1 MHHTLDITA
10 LTVILPL
17 MIASVHSAFIW
28 GTDALNVMVEA
39 DIQTGLPGFSIV
51 GLPDNA
57 VKESKERIRS
67 AILNSGLEFPPRRIT
82 VNLAPADL
90 KKEGGIFDLPICIA
104 ILTALGIIPQN
115 RVSGV
120 LFVGELG
127 LNGSL
132 RSVRGVISSAFLAK
146 QRGLKGLVCP
156 VPNAREACLAGTSI
170 WPVRDLKEIVS
181 FLRES
186 FPDPFTSRETPVCED
201 GESSL
206 DLSDITG
213 QTLPKRALEIAAAGA
228 HNLLFLG
235 PPGAGKSMLA
245 KRLPSMLPA
254 LSRDEVLEC
263 TRIYSAA
270 GRLKRNTIMTRRPFR
285 APHHTISDAGLIG
298 GGTIPTPGEVTLSH
312 NGILFL
318 DELPEFRRSALE
330 SLRQPI
336 EEGNVTI
343 SRANAAF
350 TFPARFQLIAAMN
363 PCPCGFLGHPA
374 RECRCTPTQVSKYRS
389 RVSGPLL
396 DRIDLH
402 VWVDPVDASSLLSPS
417 PSPSSGQARNRISHA
432 RSVQQDR
439 GALNAFIPEAEIENV
454 CRLDV
459 TGKNLLIHAMKTY
472 HLSMRGFKRVIK
484 VARSIA
490 DLEAS
495 PDIRQDHLAEALQYR
510 PELGDMVSRI
520 L

>member
-1 MHHTLDITA
+1 
-10 LTVILPL
+10 
-17 MIASVHSAFIW
+17 MIARVHSAFIW
-28 GTDALNVMVEA
+28 GTDALSVMVEA
-39 DIQTGLPGFSIV
+39 DIQTGLPSFSIV

-82 VNLAPADL
+82 VNLAPADR

-104 ILTALGIIPQN
+104 ILTALGDIPQDCIHEI
-115 RVSGV
+115 

-127 LNGSL
+127 LDGSL

-146 QRGLKGLVCP
+146 QMGLKGLVCP
-156 VPNAREACLAGTSI
+156 ASNAREACLSAACV
-170 WPVRDLKEIVS
+170 WPVRDLKEVVT
-181 FLRES
+181 FLRGSLPEPAA
-186 FPDPFTSRETPVCED
+186 FREIREDED
-201 GESSL
+201 GKSIL
-206 DLSDITG
+206 DLSDIIG
-213 QTLPKRALEIAAAGA
+213 QALPKRALEIAAGGS
-228 HNLLFLG
+228 HNLLFIG

-245 KRLPSMLPA
+245 KRLPSILPA
-254 LSRDEVLEC
+254 LSREEVLEC

-270 GRLKRNTIMTRRPFR
+270 GRLKRNTIMTGRPFR
-285 APHHTISDAGLIG
+285 SPHHTISDAGLIG

-312 NGILFL
+312 NGVLFL

-336 EEGNVTI
+336 EDGSVTI

-350 TFPARFQLIAAMN
+350 TFPARFQFIAAMN
-363 PCPCGFLGHPA
+363 PCPCGFMGHPA
-374 RECRCTPTQVSKYRS
+374 RECRCTPAQISKYRS

-402 VWVDPVDASSLLSPS
+402 VWVDPVDASSILSPNT
-417 PSPSSGQARNRISHA
+417 PQTSGQAMERIASA

-439 GALNAFIPEAEIENV
+439 GSLNAFIPEAKIEKV
-454 CRLDV
+454 CNLDSK
-459 TGKNLLIHAMKTY
+459 GKGLLIHAMKTY

-490 DLEAS
+490 DLEES
-495 PDIRQDHLAEALQYR
+495 VDIRQDHLAEALQYR
-510 PELGDMVSRI
+510 PELGDVGSHTI
-520 L
+520 

>member
-1 MHHTLDITA
+1 
-10 LTVILPL
+10 

-28 GTDALNVMVEA
+28 GTDALSVMVEA

-82 VNLAPADL
+82 VNLAPADR

-104 ILTALGIIPQN
+104 ILAALGIIPQD
-115 RVSGV
+115 RIHDI

-132 RSVRGVISSAFLAK
+132 RPVRGAISSAFLAK
-146 QRGLKGLVCP
+146 QKGLKGLVCP
-156 VPNAREACLAGTSI
+156 ASNAREACLSGACI
-170 WPVRDLKEIVS
+170 WPVRELKEVVS
-181 FLRES
+181 FLRGPLPEPAA
-186 FPDPFTSRETPVCED
+186 FKED
-201 GESSL
+201 RPEEDEKSLL
-206 DLSDITG
+206 DLSDIVG
-213 QTLPKRALEIAAAGA
+213 QALPKRALEIAAGGS
-228 HNLLFLG
+228 HNLLFIG

-245 KRLPSMLPA
+245 KRLPSMLPP
-254 LSRDEVLEC
+254 LSRDEMLEC

-270 GRLKRNTIMTRRPFR
+270 GRLKRNTIMSRRPFR
-285 APHHTISDAGLIG
+285 SPHHTISDAGLIG

-312 NGILFL
+312 NGVLFL

-336 EEGNVTI
+336 EDSSVTV

-374 RECRCTPTQVSKYRS
+374 RECRCTPIQTAKYRS
-389 RVSGPLL
+389 RISGPLL

-402 VWVDPVDASSLLSPS
+402 VWVDPVEASSILSPGT
-417 PSPSSGQARNRISHA
+417 PGTSGQVRERIASA

-439 GALNAFIPEAEIENV
+439 GFLNAFIPEAEIDKV
-454 CRLDV
+454 CRLDAQ
-459 TGKNLLIHAMKTY
+459 GKGLLVHAMKTC

-490 DLEAS
+490 DLEGSAA
-495 PDIRQDHLAEALQYR
+495 IRQDHLAEALQYR
-510 PELGDMVSRI
+510 PELGDAGSRI
-520 L
+520 I

>member
-1 MHHTLDITA
+1 
-10 LTVILPL
+10 

-28 GTDALNVMVEA
+28 GTDALSVMVEA
-39 DIQTGLPGFSIV
+39 DVHTGLPGFSIV

-82 VNLAPADL
+82 VNLAPADT

-104 ILTALGIIPQN
+104 ILAALGVVPQD
-115 RVSGV
+115 RIQDI

-132 RSVRGVISSAFLAK
+132 RPVRGAISSAFLAEQK
-146 QRGLKGLVCP
+146 GLKGLVCP
-156 VPNAREACLAGTSI
+156 ASNAREACLSGSCI
-170 WPVRDLKEIVS
+170 WPVRDLKEVVS
-181 FLRES
+181 FLRNSLPEPAA
-186 FPDPFTSRETPVCED
+186 FRDVRADEV
-201 GESSL
+201 GKNLL
-206 DLSDITG
+206 DLSDIVG
-213 QTLPKRALEIAAAGA
+213 QALPKRALEIAAGGS
-228 HNLLFLG
+228 HNLLFVG

-245 KRLPSMLPA
+245 KRLPSMLPP
-254 LSRDEVLEC
+254 LSREEVLEC

-270 GRLKRNTIMTRRPFR
+270 GRLKRNSIMTGRPFR
-285 APHHTISDAGLIG
+285 SPHHTISDAGLIG

-312 NGILFL
+312 NGVLFL

-336 EEGNVTI
+336 EDGGVTI
-343 SRANAAF
+343 SRANSSF
-350 TFPARFQLIAAMN
+350 TFPARFQFIAAMN

-374 RECRCTPTQVSKYRS
+374 RECRCTPAQISKYRS

-402 VWVDPVDASSLLSPS
+402 VWVDPVDASSILAPGA
-417 PSPSSGQARNRISHA
+417 PHASGQMKERISSA
-432 RSVQQDR
+432 RSIQQER
-439 GALNAFIPEAEIENV
+439 GFLNAHIPEAEIEKV
-454 CRLDV
+454 CRMDAR
-459 TGKNLLIHAMKTY
+459 GRDLLIHAMKTY

-490 DLEAS
+490 DLEGSAALR
-495 PDIRQDHLAEALQYR
+495 DDHLAEALQYR
-510 PELGDMVSRI
+510 PEMGDAGSPI
-520 L
+520 I